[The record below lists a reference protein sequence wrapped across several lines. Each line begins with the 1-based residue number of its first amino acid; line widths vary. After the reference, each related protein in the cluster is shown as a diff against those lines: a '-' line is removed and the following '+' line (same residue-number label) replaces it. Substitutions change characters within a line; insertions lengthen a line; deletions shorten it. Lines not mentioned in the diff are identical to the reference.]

1 MKGTLFI
8 PYANSSCVRGF
19 KYNGELTTEQYVRM
33 ETKEYNDHK
42 HGVDTMMLTRYG
54 NNMAY
59 NNYDKRKFN
68 YTKQQYEYFKCNCVV
83 LNDEGRPQ
91 SMSDLE
97 RYAKT
102 QEQFVLILNLNEKDI
117 IEEGDIDTEI
127 KKWISDSQKVSNCKK
142 LSDVEVMYHLPKKD
156 FRLRTEDKKTFILKD
171 CKFLKIMS
179 SVSYN
184 VFAIIVSKII
194 FVNEKIF
201 DIG

>member
-42 HGVDTMMLTRYG
+42 HGVDTMMLARYG

-83 LNDEGRPQ
+83 LNDEGKPQ

-117 IEEGDIDTEI
+117 IKEGDIDTEI

-194 FVNEKIF
+194 FVNE
-201 DIG
+201 

>member
-83 LNDEGRPQ
+83 LNDEGKPQ

-102 QEQFVLILNLNEKDI
+102 QEQFVLILNLNEKEI
-117 IEEGDIDTEI
+117 IKDGDIDTEI

-194 FVNEKIF
+194 FVNE
-201 DIG
+201 

>member
-54 NNMAY
+54 DNMAY

-102 QEQFVLILNLNEKDI
+102 QEQFVLILNLNEKELI
-117 IEEGDIDTEI
+117 KNGDIDTEI

-194 FVNEKIF
+194 FVNE
-201 DIG
+201 

>member
-117 IEEGDIDTEI
+117 IKDGDIDTEI

-156 FRLRTEDKKTFILKD
+156 FRLRTDDKKTFILKD

-194 FVNEKIF
+194 FVNE
-201 DIG
+201 

>member
-117 IEEGDIDTEI
+117 IKEGDIDTEI

-142 LSDVEVMYHLPKKD
+142 LSDIEVMYHLPKKD

-194 FVNEKIF
+194 FVNE
-201 DIG
+201 

>member
-117 IEEGDIDTEI
+117 IKEGDIDTEI

-184 VFAIIVSKII
+184 VFSIIVSKII
-194 FVNEKIF
+194 FVNE
-201 DIG
+201 

>member
-117 IEEGDIDTEI
+117 IKEGDIDTEI

-156 FRLRTEDKKTFILKD
+156 FRLRTDDKKTFILKD

-194 FVNEKIF
+194 FVNE
-201 DIG
+201 

>member
-83 LNDEGRPQ
+83 LNGEGRPQ

-117 IEEGDIDTEI
+117 IKEGDIDTEI

-156 FRLRTEDKKTFILKD
+156 FRLRTDDKKTFILKD

-194 FVNEKIF
+194 FVNE
-201 DIG
+201 

>member
-83 LNDEGRPQ
+83 LNA
-91 SMSDLE
+91 LV
-97 RYAKT
+97 T
-102 QEQFVLILNLNEKDI
+102 L
-117 IEEGDIDTEI
+117 
-127 KKWISDSQKVSNCKK
+127 
-142 LSDVEVMYHLPKKD
+142 
-156 FRLRTEDKKTFILKD
+156 
-171 CKFLKIMS
+171 
-179 SVSYN
+179 
-184 VFAIIVSKII
+184 
-194 FVNEKIF
+194 
-201 DIG
+201 

>member
-83 LNDEGRPQ
+83 LNDEGKPQ

-117 IEEGDIDTEI
+117 IKEGDIDTEI

-156 FRLRTEDKKTFILKD
+156 FRLRTDDKKTFILKD

-194 FVNEKIF
+194 FVNE
-201 DIG
+201 

>member
-102 QEQFVLILNLNEKDI
+102 QEQFVLILNLNEKDK
-117 IEEGDIDTEI
+117 ELLSNDIDDENN
-127 KKWISDSQKVSNCKK
+127 KNCKY
-142 LSDVEVMYHLPKKD
+142 E
-156 FRLRTEDKKTFILKD
+156 RER
-171 CKFLKIMS
+171 
-179 SVSYN
+179 
-184 VFAIIVSKII
+184 
-194 FVNEKIF
+194 
-201 DIG
+201 

>member
-102 QEQFVLILNLNEKDI
+102 QEKFVLILNLNEKDI
-117 IEEGDIDTEI
+117 IKEGDIDTEI

-156 FRLRTEDKKTFILKD
+156 FRLRTDDKKTFILKD

-194 FVNEKIF
+194 FVNE
-201 DIG
+201 

>member
-97 RYAKT
+97 QYAKT
-102 QEQFVLILNLNEKDI
+102 QEQFVLILNLNEKEI
-117 IEEGDIDTEI
+117 IKDGDIDTEI

-156 FRLRTEDKKTFILKD
+156 FRLRTDDKKTFILKD

-194 FVNEKIF
+194 FVNE
-201 DIG
+201 

>member
-194 FVNEKIF
+194 FCE
-201 DIG
+201 

>member
-83 LNDEGRPQ
+83 LNDENRPQ
-91 SMSDLE
+91 SMTELE

-117 IEEGDIDTEI
+117 IKEGDIDTEI

-156 FRLRTEDKKTFILKD
+156 FRLRTDDKKTFILKD

-194 FVNEKIF
+194 FVNE
-201 DIG
+201 

>member
-102 QEQFVLILNLNEKDI
+102 QEQFILILNLNEKELIKD
-117 IEEGDIDTEI
+117 GDIDTEI

-194 FVNEKIF
+194 FVNE
-201 DIG
+201 

>member
-54 NNMAY
+54 DNMAY

-117 IEEGDIDTEI
+117 IKEGDIDTEI

-156 FRLRTEDKKTFILKD
+156 FRLRTDDKKTFILKD

-194 FVNEKIF
+194 FVNE
-201 DIG
+201 

>member
-83 LNDEGRPQ
+83 LNDEGKPQ

-97 RYAKT
+97 QYAKT

-117 IEEGDIDTEI
+117 IKEGDIDTEI

-156 FRLRTEDKKTFILKD
+156 FRLRTEYKKTFILKD

-194 FVNEKIF
+194 FVNE
-201 DIG
+201 

>member
-42 HGVDTMMLTRYG
+42 HDVDTMMLTRYG

-184 VFAIIVSKII
+184 VFAIIVSQII
-194 FVNEKIF
+194 FVNE
-201 DIG
+201 

>member
-8 PYANSSCVRGF
+8 PYANSSCVCGF

-117 IEEGDIDTEI
+117 IKEGDIDTEI

-156 FRLRTEDKKTFILKD
+156 FRLRTDDKKTFILKD

-194 FVNEKIF
+194 FVNE
-201 DIG
+201 

>member
-33 ETKEYNDHK
+33 ETKEYNEHK

-54 NNMAY
+54 DNMAY

-97 RYAKT
+97 QYAKT

-194 FVNEKIF
+194 FVNE
-201 DIG
+201 

>member
-8 PYANSSCVRGF
+8 PYANSSCIRGF

-102 QEQFVLILNLNEKDI
+102 QEQFVLILNLNEEDI
-117 IEEGDIDTEI
+117 IKEGDIDTEI

-156 FRLRTEDKKTFILKD
+156 FRLRTDDKKTFILKD

-194 FVNEKIF
+194 FVNE
-201 DIG
+201 

>member
-194 FVNEKIF
+194 FVNE
-201 DIG
+201 

>member
-97 RYAKT
+97 QYAKT
-102 QEQFVLILNLNEKDI
+102 QEQFVLILNLKEKDI
-117 IEEGDIDTEI
+117 IKEGDIDTEI

-156 FRLRTEDKKTFILKD
+156 FRLRTDDKKTFILKD

-194 FVNEKIF
+194 FVNE
-201 DIG
+201 

>member
-54 NNMAY
+54 DNMAY

-97 RYAKT
+97 QYAKT
-102 QEQFVLILNLNEKDI
+102 QEQFVLILNLNEKDSMK
-117 IEEGDIDTEI
+117 EGDIDTEI
-127 KKWISDSQKVSNCKK
+127 KKWIRDSQKVSNCKK

-156 FRLRTEDKKTFILKD
+156 FRLRTDDKKTFILKD

-194 FVNEKIF
+194 FVNE
-201 DIG
+201 

>member
-1 MKGTLFI
+1 MRGTLFI

-83 LNDEGRPQ
+83 LNDEGKPQ

-156 FRLRTEDKKTFILKD
+156 FRLRTDDKKTFILKD

-194 FVNEKIF
+194 FVNE
-201 DIG
+201 

>member
-97 RYAKT
+97 QYAKT

-117 IEEGDIDTEI
+117 IKEGDIDTEI

-194 FVNEKIF
+194 FVNE
-201 DIG
+201 

>member
-83 LNDEGRPQ
+83 LNDEGKPQ
-91 SMSDLE
+91 NMSDLE

-117 IEEGDIDTEI
+117 IKEGDIDTEI

-194 FVNEKIF
+194 FVNE
-201 DIG
+201 

>member
-1 MKGTLFI
+1 MKGILFI

-117 IEEGDIDTEI
+117 IKEGDIDTEI

-156 FRLRTEDKKTFILKD
+156 FRLRTDDKKTFILKD

-194 FVNEKIF
+194 FVNE
-201 DIG
+201 

>member
-117 IEEGDIDTEI
+117 IKEGDIDTEI

-142 LSDVEVMYHLPKKD
+142 LSDIEVMYHLPKKD
-156 FRLRTEDKKTFILKD
+156 FRLRTDDKKTFILKD

-194 FVNEKIF
+194 FVNE
-201 DIG
+201 

>member
-102 QEQFVLILNLNEKDI
+102 QEQFILILNLNEKELIKD
-117 IEEGDIDTEI
+117 GDIDTEI
-127 KKWISDSQKVSNCKK
+127 KKWIRDSQKVSNCKK

-194 FVNEKIF
+194 FVNE
-201 DIG
+201 

>member
-83 LNDEGRPQ
+83 LNDEGKPQ

-97 RYAKT
+97 HYAKT

-117 IEEGDIDTEI
+117 IKEGDIDTEI

-156 FRLRTEDKKTFILKD
+156 FRLRTDDKKTFILKD

-194 FVNEKIF
+194 FVNE
-201 DIG
+201 

>member
-42 HGVDTMMLTRYG
+42 HDVDTMMLTRYG

-194 FVNEKIF
+194 FVNE
-201 DIG
+201 

>member
-117 IEEGDIDTEI
+117 IKEGDIDTEI
-127 KKWISDSQKVSNCKK
+127 KKWISNSQKVSNCKK

-156 FRLRTEDKKTFILKD
+156 FRLRTDDKKTFILKD

-194 FVNEKIF
+194 FVNE
-201 DIG
+201 

>member
-1 MKGTLFI
+1 MRGTLFI

-83 LNDEGRPQ
+83 LNDEGKPQ

-117 IEEGDIDTEI
+117 IKEGDIDTEI

-156 FRLRTEDKKTFILKD
+156 FRLRTDDKKTFILKD

-194 FVNEKIF
+194 FVNE
-201 DIG
+201 

>member
-8 PYANSSCVRGF
+8 PYANSSCVHGF
-19 KYNGELTTEQYVRM
+19 KYNGELSAEQYVRM

-54 NNMAY
+54 DNMAY

-91 SMSDLE
+91 SISDLE
-97 RYAKT
+97 QYAKT

-117 IEEGDIDTEI
+117 IKDGDIDTEI

-156 FRLRTEDKKTFILKD
+156 FSLITEDKKTFILKD

-194 FVNEKIF
+194 FVNE
-201 DIG
+201 

>member
-68 YTKQQYEYFKCNCVV
+68 YTKQQYKCNCVV

-102 QEQFVLILNLNEKDI
+102 QEQFVLILNLNEKEI
-117 IEEGDIDTEI
+117 IKDGDIDTEI

-194 FVNEKIF
+194 FVNE
-201 DIG
+201 

>member
-117 IEEGDIDTEI
+117 IKEGDIDTEI
-127 KKWISDSQKVSNCKK
+127 KKWISDSLKVSNCKK

-156 FRLRTEDKKTFILKD
+156 FRLRTDDKKTFILKD

-194 FVNEKIF
+194 FVNE
-201 DIG
+201 

>member
-33 ETKEYNDHK
+33 ETKEYNEHK

-54 NNMAY
+54 DNMAY

-97 RYAKT
+97 QYAKT

-117 IEEGDIDTEI
+117 IKEGDIDTEI

-194 FVNEKIF
+194 FVNE
-201 DIG
+201 

>member
-1 MKGTLFI
+1 MRGTLFI

-83 LNDEGRPQ
+83 LNDEGKPQ

-194 FVNEKIF
+194 FVNE
-201 DIG
+201 